1 VVVIHQ
7 DLPALKK
14 AIVRAQARS
23 MALATAMA
31 SLPPGTSRARV
42 TTANA
47 RWARAAEER
56 DRILKQVEEMEK
68 Q

>member
-23 MALATAMA
+23 MALATARA

-56 DRILKQVEEMEK
+56 DRILRRVEEMEK